1 MTPQGKHPERVTT
14 SVCIEYNRDSFPGYD
29 AGEVLTL
36 IRRLVDDQMAHLD
49 PTVTV
54 VERAS

>member
-36 IRRLVDDQMAHLD
+36 IREVVEGRMPHLD